1 MIGKIISSTPLYA
14 WLLLA
19 LLLWKGL
26 RARKLHRIS
35 WKDTLIFPAIMV
47 VWSFY
52 STYNNYDVSAIIFWI
67 VSFALGIGLGPL
79 TLRNLRSVFDKKS
92 KQIELSGSWIPLII
106 LVSIFSLRY
115 FLGVTYGMHPEL
127 RGTLSLLIVENLA
140 AAISGIFLGRV
151 LELWRR
157 YKNASHVDLTAH

>member
-52 STYNNYDVSAIIFWI
+52 STYKNYEASAIIFWV
-67 VSFALGIGLGPL
+67 VSFAMGLGLGPF
-79 TLRNLRSVFDKKS
+79 TLHNLRSVFDKKS
-92 KQIELSGSWIPLII
+92 KQIELSGSWVPLI
-106 LVSIFSLRY
+106 LSVSIFSLRY

-151 LELWRR
+151 LGLWRR
-157 YKNASHVDLTAH
+157 YKSASHGDLTAR

>member
-52 STYNNYDVSAIIFWI
+52 STYKNYEAGTGSVAGGKSDLNLNSACF
-67 VSFALGIGLGPL
+67 S
-79 TLRNLRSVFDKKS
+79 KS
-92 KQIELSGSWIPLII
+92 IKM
-106 LVSIFSLRY
+106 
-115 FLGVTYGMHPEL
+115 FLPY
-127 RGTLSLLIVENLA
+127 
-140 AAISGIFLGRV
+140 
-151 LELWRR
+151 
-157 YKNASHVDLTAH
+157 